1 MATIRRNPMSAGTNS
16 LSEQYMN
23 FLEYKGLNTNKNYV
37 SIDQE
42 TFTEVNNMYVNQEN
56 QLSTRPPIE
65 IFVASGGNTNV
76 IKIWKVNDKTFYH
89 VVQKDDV
96 GNIYV
101 SFMYPTDAGGLLSI
115 SLTENEATA
124 DSIHFC
130 WFNYAY
136 ALFTKNKLYC
146 ISYDNTGA
154 VAVTESSNDAVYFPI
169 TKLHNGANIY
179 TVDNPDPTSSV
190 VLQNANVL
198 TTGYRERYLFN
209 NDITTPTGD
218 IENKTVT
225 IRIDNDTYTIK
236 WQPYIEKVFY
246 KRFGYARKNTK
257 NIRYWNVQQTNDTTI
272 YLAVDNDN
280 KDDYLECYISNDG
293 NTWYPFNLKQLYD
306 ISKLAGSTL
315 KCPMQIPVVDNNCK
329 YVYAVLYDTKANNT
343 SSTINTLPD
352 KVNIY
357 RKSIFEN
364 DISTLNLIDWTL
376 YQTVEISGTSA
387 ATHPHKNIDVVYST
401 SSIKYWGTYD
411 TPGAKNAGSYIK
423 NTFTAFGSCTND
435 TIAYCFSYVMNAY
448 LSTGSAPDPDP
459 DEVSTA
465 ENYMIVIADGERSDT
480 KLFVRSAAS
489 PGTFKLYDS
498 NLFYAANNVNNK
510 IQVFMS
516 GNTGVLSLYLN
527 GATIQNSTNN
537 TGDIARRDK
546 LVTIID
552 SNFKITGYYTH
563 AQAQPEFVA
572 SPYYS
577 TFVPAIKN
585 GDTPKLWNID
595 TGTETGWLEFYIDCY
610 IENLTA
616 LFGISTQPF
625 DEGRNKIDGDDPI
638 RGIIYKYILS
648 NISQVADAKY
658 YAYDYSNVDGI
669 NIRINSQYNCTV
681 NNSKHYIDDSNITD
695 IKLSL
700 GYALTDSYLY
710 NIADNLRIAQ
720 LKPGRPVY
728 VNNKGVTIWQID
740 TDLYTNQYTNTIE
753 VDYTN
758 VGEVKYIL
766 PQHSVDF
773 ITTCLSQDN
782 VFYQSSKSLYDVDK
796 TAGKN
801 LFYIPE
807 VKDKQN
813 VLTDKITALV
823 NFSQTALGIFLETT
837 AYQFTYDSAND
848 NYYLS
853 KTKLSLGNRDG
864 ADMLLSYDGNNI
876 YITTLKGLSTLNYQD
891 FVQST
896 EQIYKYLTE
905 AIMDTYQRFAKEPI
919 KLCQYKD
926 YLLLYHTDSMEIL
939 VFDLRTASWWK
950 WTLPIKPAQIVYNN
964 DNRIISE
971 FYEYQGGLTIISD
984 KSALYVFNFE
994 KESVYDGTELVPF
1007 DWSFTT
1013 QKMHFGAPNNYKH
1026 IRSVSIV
1033 TEQSGR
1039 PLRFKL
1045 KFTNYRNLN
1054 NLSDSDTV
1062 EYDIDQLTTMIKRV
1076 NFIKTN
1082 AFQLQVSNDKTDEY
1096 AQAFVTPNIAIKYRI
1111 TERLR

>member
-1 MATIRRNPMSAGTNS
+1 MATIRRNPMSTSTNS

-65 IFVASGGNTNV
+65 IFVASSGNTNV
-76 IKIWKVNDKTFYH
+76 VKIWKVNDKTFYH

-101 SFMYPTDAGGLLSI
+101 SFMYPTDAGGLLPI
-115 SLTENEATA
+115 SLTENEVAA

-154 VAVTESSNDAVYFPI
+154 ATVTESSNDAVYFPI

-179 TVDNPDPTSSV
+179 TVNNPDPTNSV

-209 NDITTPTGD
+209 NNITTPTGD

-257 NIRYWNVQQTNDTTI
+257 NIRYWNVQRTNDATI
-272 YLAVDNDN
+272 YLAVDNNN
-280 KDDYLECYISNDG
+280 KIDYLECYISNDG

-306 ISKLAGSTL
+306 IFKSVSTL

-329 YVYAVLYDTKANNT
+329 YVYAVLYDTKQVDE
-343 SSTINTLPD
+343 SSNHLPS
-352 KVNIY
+352 KIKIY

-364 DISTLNLIDWTL
+364 DISSLNQINWTEYQDVAIDGTD
-376 YQTVEISGTSA
+376 YSNHPKQISVVFSGT
-387 ATHPHKNIDVVYST
+387 TN
-401 SSIKYWGTYD
+401 YWGNYA
-411 TPGAKNAGSYIK
+411 TPGADGASIRNI
-423 NTFTAFGSCTND
+423 FTAFGSCTND
-435 TIAYCFSYVMNAY
+435 TVAYCLSYVMNASA
-448 LSTGSAPDPDP
+448 STGSVPN
-459 DEVSTA
+459 VSSYNIVA
-465 ENYMIVIADGERSDT
+465 ENYMLMIADGERSDT
-480 KLFVRSAAS
+480 KLFVRSAATLSTFS
-489 PGTFKLYDS
+489 PFS
-498 NLFYAANNVNNK
+498 ANLFYAANNFNNK
-510 IQVFMS
+510 IQAFMS

-527 GATIQNSTNN
+527 GATIQNSKNN
-537 TGDIARRDK
+537 TGNIARRDK
-546 LVTIID
+546 LVTVID
-552 SNFKITGYYTH
+552 SNFKITGYYTR
-563 AQAQPEFVA
+563 AQVQPEFVD
-572 SPYYS
+572 SPDYP

-595 TGTETGWLEFYIDCY
+595 IGTETGWLEFYIDCY
-610 IENLTA
+610 TENLTA

-625 DEGRNKIDGDDPI
+625 DKGRNKIDGDDPI
-638 RGIIYKYILS
+638 RGIIYKYVLS

-658 YAYDYSNVDGI
+658 YAYGYSNADGI

-700 GYALTDSYLY
+700 MYALTDSYLY

-728 VNNKGVTIWQID
+728 VNSSAVAIWQID
-740 TDLYTNQYTNTIE
+740 TDLYTNQYTDTIE

-782 VFYQSSKSLYDVDK
+782 IFYQSSKSLYDVDK

-837 AYQFTYDSAND
+837 AYQFTYDSTND

-905 AIMDTYQRFAKEPI
+905 AIMDAYQSFAKEPI

-926 YLLLYHTDSMEIL
+926 YLLLYHTDSTEIL
-939 VFDLRTASWWK
+939 VLDLRTASWWK

-971 FYEYQGGLTIISD
+971 FYEYQGGLTVISD

-1096 AQAFVTPNIAIKYRI
+1096 AQAFITPNIAIKYRI

>member
-1 MATIRRNPMSAGTNS
+1 MATIRRNPMSTSTNS
-16 LSEQYMN
+16 LNEQYMN

-89 VVQKDDV
+89 VVQKDDI

-115 SLTENEATA
+115 TLTKNEIAA

-154 VAVTESSNDAVYFPI
+154 AAVTESSNDAVYFPI

-179 TVDNPDPTSSV
+179 TVDNPDPTNSV
-190 VLQNANVL
+190 ILQNPNVL

-246 KRFGYARKNTK
+246 KSYGTIVR
-257 NIRYWNVQQTNDTTI
+257 TN
-272 YLAVDNDN
+272 
-280 KDDYLECYISNDG
+280 
-293 NTWYPFNLKQLYD
+293 
-306 ISKLAGSTL
+306 
-315 KCPMQIPVVDNNCK
+315 
-329 YVYAVLYDTKANNT
+329 
-343 SSTINTLPD
+343 
-352 KVNIY
+352 
-357 RKSIFEN
+357 
-364 DISTLNLIDWTL
+364 
-376 YQTVEISGTSA
+376 
-387 ATHPHKNIDVVYST
+387 
-401 SSIKYWGTYD
+401 TYD
-411 TPGAKNAGSYIK
+411 YK
-423 NTFTAFGSCTND
+423 
-435 TIAYCFSYVMNAY
+435 V
-448 LSTGSAPDPDP
+448 
-459 DEVSTA
+459 VSN
-465 ENYMIVIADGERSDT
+465 EE
-480 KLFVRSAAS
+480 
-489 PGTFKLYDS
+489 GT
-498 NLFYAANNVNNK
+498 
-510 IQVFMS
+510 
-516 GNTGVLSLYLN
+516 LSLYLVT
-527 GATIQNSTNN
+527 AMFTSKTSPFFSTIHYISSDAN
-537 TGDIARRDK
+537 TW
-546 LVTIID
+546 
-552 SNFKITGYYTH
+552 YT
-563 AQAQPEFVA
+563 F
-572 SPYYS
+572 
-577 TFVPAIKN
+577 N
-585 GDTPKLWNID
+585 TPKYVNATLPVISDDLGYIYCARIEYWEGHAYYKKID
-595 TGTETGWLEFYIDCY
+595 LTNLYLLSTTDWTEITFDCY
-610 IENLTA
+610 INGALPNYMNSEHAWIKLTLDDVRCAYQTGSTSFSNGVSNKGTAYLYLNSTVSVSA
-616 LFGISTQPF
+616 LNTEDIPLGW
-625 DEGRNKIDGDDPI
+625 
-638 RGIIYKYILS
+638 
-648 NISQVADAKY
+648 
-658 YAYDYSNVDGI
+658 
-669 NIRINSQYNCTV
+669 YNGLPMYV
-681 NNSKHYIDDSNITD
+681 IVIGNITD
-695 IKLSL
+695 GFTGTIFFTTRPGPIPGPTSDYPTYLNPADNIRNFVAGLFYKTNYRISFSTVQVGYDSTNINGLARITNYLMYANSNKIIRTTPHKSDQFTIKIITMNPQINDAEPDTFD
-700 GYALTDSYLY
+700 ALALVTDIGTVSFKDTKYVYIRYNKAINENEFIDVFSSSDKDSTAAEYTIRTNRIREWTDSSQLITQNDTIVTLPVQPVQNNFTVLDCLVSSTKDILTSNSLY
-710 NIADNLRIAQ
+710 YSNTVVQLLKPVDNPIYIGYKGNTFVWEAIIYENNIAQ
-720 LKPGRPVY
+720 F
-728 VNNKGVTIWQID
+728 
-740 TDLYTNQYTNTIE
+740 YTNQYTNIIE

-837 AYQFTYDSAND
+837 AYQFTYDSTND

-905 AIMDTYQRFAKEPI
+905 AIMDTYRRFAKEPI

-926 YLLLYHTDSMEIL
+926 YLLLYHTDSTEIL

-950 WTLPIKPAQIVYNN
+950 WTLPIKPMQIVYNN

-971 FYEYQGGLTIISD
+971 FYEYQGGLTVISD

-1082 AFQLQVSNDKTDEY
+1082 AFQLQVSNDKTDKY